1 MANDGKRKHAFYKFT
16 YQFYG
21 VLGMLFVLGGVLFWK
36 KALLESLI
44 SILIGFVIYF
54 LAVIADRLEQQN
66 DILLSDRFVPLSRK
80 QP

>member
-1 MANDGKRKHAFYKFT
+1 
-16 YQFYG
+16 
-21 VLGMLFVLGGVLFWK
+21 MLFVLGGVLFWK